1 MRSFVPCVGL
11 IVLVGCLTLVIAP
24 EPLEDLR
31 RRTVASNHELPVIVI
46 DPGHGGNDEGAK
58 RGGVLE
64 KNETLDVARRL
75 SAILHAY
82 NLRTIMTR
90 DSDRYVPLPERVDVA
105 NRIDNAIF
113 VSIHFNDS
121 NSRSVEGVE
130 TYYSDQKVPAQHEWT
145 WVGFFNDSTSSTDES
160 EALAGYI
167 QVALVSK
174 TNTADRGIKSRRLFV
189 TRNTR
194 CPSALVE
201 AGFLSNSIERALL
214 DNGDYR
220 ERLAGGIASGIIEFI
235 KNQPQYTTPVL
246 AIAERLPENSP

>member
-24 EPLEDLR
+24 EPLGDFPH
-31 RRTVASNHELPVIVI
+31 RTIASAHRLPVIVI

-58 RGGVLE
+58 SNGIME

-75 SAILHAY
+75 NVLLRSY
-82 NLRTIMTR
+82 NLPTLMTR
-90 DSDRYVPLPERVDVA
+90 DSDHYVSLADRVDIA
-105 NRIDNAIF
+105 NRLEDALF

-121 NSRSVEGVE
+121 RSRSVEGVE
-130 TYYSDQKVPAQHEWT
+130 TYYSEQKVPPQQEWT
-145 WVGFFNDSTSSTDES
+145 WIGLFYDSSSPRDES
-160 EALAGYI
+160 EALAGYV

-174 TNTADRGIKSRRLFV
+174 TNTQDRGIKSRRLYV

-194 CPSALVE
+194 CPSVLVE
-201 AGFLSNSIERALL
+201 AGFLSNSMERALL
-214 DNGDYR
+214 NNGDYR

-235 KNQPQYTTPVL
+235 KSRPQYGAPVF
-246 AIAERLPENSP
+246 ASVDSPSPPSP